1 MLSPEDRARNTY
13 QSWVADIQASLASGT
28 AFHIGPASHD
38 WQSWWEP
45 DANWLPRNYP
55 GDYGRAFIFG
65 VSDKSSPQNGGSE
78 LMVLP
83 SLSGAWEIVVLR

>member
-38 WQSWWEP
+38 WQS
-45 DANWLPRNYP
+45 
-55 GDYGRAFIFG
+55 
-65 VSDKSSPQNGGSE
+65 
-78 LMVLP
+78 
-83 SLSGAWEIVVLR
+83 